1 MSALWLEVNTWKS
14 LVSING
20 EKKVVPNFKMEE
32 DLTPRAFA
40 LCLNNTPDMELYTK
54 EFTIVPEV
62 SLMTGKVQWEHE
74 ASSVIDHVNQ
84 IKKNNK
90 NNTLGLFISSTIN
103 QKNFVA
109 IFYTFKNKLVR
120 KTDSSYTFDYKA
132 IH

>member
-40 LCLNNTPDMELYTK
+40 PGLNNTPDMELYTK

-84 IKKNNK
+84 IKRIIK
-90 NNTLGLFISSTIN
+90 IIP
-103 QKNFVA
+103 
-109 IFYTFKNKLVR
+109 
-120 KTDSSYTFDYKA
+120 
-132 IH
+132 

>member
-1 MSALWLEVNTWKS
+1 
-14 LVSING
+14 
-20 EKKVVPNFKMEE
+20 MEE

-40 LCLNNTPDMELYTK
+40 LSLNNTPDMELYTK

-103 QKNFVA
+103 QRTLWQYFILSKTSWLGKPIPVIPLTIKQYTEIIK
-109 IFYTFKNKLVR
+109 IFMIMKET
-120 KTDSSYTFDYKA
+120 
-132 IH
+132 